1 LTAESGWQGG
11 ESPFPPIA
19 DYGFLSDCQCNAL
32 VAPSGAV
39 EWMCVP
45 RPDSPSVFAAIL
57 DRGAGTFRVGP
68 AEVMVPVSRRY
79 LPGTLVLETTWKT
92 RTGWLSVRDTL
103 LVGGWHLTSPSPE
116 WRRTPGDFAAE
127 HCLVRT
133 ACSPNSRPHERADKP
148 PGAAEGS
155 PAPP

>member
-1 LTAESGWQGG
+1 VEVTASGEPGDRGGGDLTAESGWQGG
-11 ESPFPPIA
+11 ESPFPAIA

-57 DRGAGTFRVGP
+57 DRGAGTFRLGP

-92 RTGWLSVRDTL
+92 RDRVAECAGRAA
-103 LVGGWHLTSPSPE
+103 G
-116 WRRTPGDFAAE
+116 RRVASGQPVAG
-127 HCLVRT
+127 V
-133 ACSPNSRPHERADKP
+133 
-148 PGAAEGS
+148 
-155 PAPP
+155 APDAG